1 MAFSIQKATIWK
13 RFSAFLFD
21 FILTVILSIGFMLVF
36 SSILHYDAHSNEL
49 TAYCK
54 EIQTNIEEEY
64 NLDLNFMQTE
74 DYEKLTDEEKEPYE
88 DALKAYNDALRT
100 DAKVSAML
108 QKLFFLTLVM
118 ISLGFLFGILILDF
132 ILPLCL
138 KNGQTL
144 GKKIFGTAVM
154 RSNSVKISNF
164 VLFARSIFGVFVIE
178 TLFPIALIIM
188 MYFGI
193 LGRLGIIIVFLLL
206 CLQAG
211 LLFFSHNRT
220 TIHDLLAD
228 TIVVDMASQPIFDT
242 QEEALAFIK
251 AEQAREEQKKDSI

>member
-1 MAFSIQKATIWK
+1 MALSIQKATIWK

-21 FILTVILSIGFMLVF
+21 FILTVILAIGIMFIF
-36 SSILHYDAHSNEL
+36 SSILQYDAHSNEL

-54 EIQTNIEEEY
+54 EVQTNIEEEY
-64 NLDLNFMQTE
+64 NLDLNFTQNE
-74 DYEKLTDEEKEPYE
+74 DYEKLTDEEKKPYE
-88 DALKAYNDALRT
+88 DALKAYNEAIRT

-108 QKLFFLTLVM
+108 QELFFLTLVM

-132 ILPLCL
+132 IVPLCL

-154 RSNSVKISNF
+154 RSNGVKISNF

-211 LLFFSHNRT
+211 LVFFSQNRT
-220 TIHDLLAD
+220 VIHDLLAD
-228 TIVVDMASQPIFDT
+228 TVVVDMASQRIFDT
-242 QEEALAFIK
+242 HEEALAFIK
-251 AEQAREEQKKDSI
+251 AEQAKEAQKKDFD